1 MGRKLKYTPQP
12 FAYPTTPHVRRRGP
26 FGYKDYESYR
36 DWLRDDFSF
45 RCVFCLKR
53 EQWDVAVGNW
63 DIDHFIPQC
72 MDPAGKLNYEN
83 LLYVCH
89 SCNNIKSNRLVPNPS
104 EIAFGKCIVVHDD
117 GRIAALNEDGEFLI
131 EQLRLNNEKYTQY
144 RNLIINT
151 LRSLAKNGEKEILT
165 LWMRYP
171 EDLPDLSKHKPP
183 GNSKLDGVGDSHYA
197 RRMRGDLSETY

>member
-12 FAYPTTPHVRRRGP
+12 FAYPTTPHVRRHGP

-53 EQWDVAVGNW
+53 EQWDVVLGNW

-72 MDPAGKLNYEN
+72 IDLAGKLNYEN

-89 SCNNIKSNRLVPNPS
+89 CCNNIKSNRFVPNPCQ
-104 EIAFGKCIVVHDD
+104 IAFGKCIVVNDD
-117 GRIAALNEDGEFLI
+117 GRITALNEDGEFLI
-131 EQLRLNNEKYTQY
+131 E
-144 RNLIINT
+144 
-151 LRSLAKNGEKEILT
+151 
-165 LWMRYP
+165 
-171 EDLPDLSKHKPP
+171 
-183 GNSKLDGVGDSHYA
+183 
-197 RRMRGDLSETY
+197 